1 MGTANPGKKITNRGR
16 KSQIGA
22 GEVTKRGK
30 DFKLVQNILLTVPPV
45 KFIVN
50 STALVFPLGYE
61 KFSEAESVF
70 QTKVWNLNELINLC
84 FA

>member
-30 DFKLVQNILLTVPPV
+30 DFKLVQKILLTVPPV

-61 KFSEAESVF
+61 KISEAERVF
-70 QTKVWNLNELINLC
+70 FRQKFGI
-84 FA
+84 